1 MDVYKLE
8 SLEQCIENQ
17 KTNTELLDMVISEL
31 DRPIFKSKK
40 DRTNN
45 NMLVVGHYATQNF
58 EKMIYLISAAFEENK
73 KMKELINVLMEEE
86 QNNEK

>member
-1 MDVYKLE
+1 MDVNKLQ

-31 DRPIFKSKK
+31 DRPILNVKK
-40 DRTNN
+40 DRTND

-73 KMKELINVLMEEE
+73 KMKELINVLIEEA
-86 QNNEK
+86 

>member
-1 MDVYKLE
+1 MDVYKKLE

-17 KTNTELLDMVISEL
+17 NTNTELLDMVISEL
-31 DRPIFKSKK
+31 DRPIFNVKK
-40 DRTNN
+40 DRTND

-73 KMKELINVLMEEE
+73 KMKELINVLMEEV
-86 QNNEK
+86 

>member
-1 MDVYKLE
+1 MDVNKLQ

-31 DRPIFKSKK
+31 DRPILNVKK
-40 DRTNN
+40 DRTND

-86 QNNEK
+86 

>member
-31 DRPIFKSKK
+31 DRPILNVKK
-40 DRTNN
+40 DRTND

>member
-1 MDVYKLE
+1 MDVNKLQ

-31 DRPIFKSKK
+31 DRPILNVKK
-40 DRTNN
+40 DRTND

-73 KMKELINVLMEEE
+73 KMKELINVLIEEV
-86 QNNEK
+86 

>member
-1 MDVYKLE
+1 MDVNKLQ

-31 DRPIFKSKK
+31 DRPILNVKK
-40 DRTNN
+40 DRTND

-73 KMKELINVLMEEE
+73 KMKELINVLMEDA
-86 QNNEK
+86 

>member
-1 MDVYKLE
+1 MDVNKLQ

-31 DRPIFKSKK
+31 DRPILNVKK
-40 DRTNN
+40 DRTND

-73 KMKELINVLMEEE
+73 KMKELINVLMEDV
-86 QNNEK
+86 

>member
-31 DRPIFKSKK
+31 DRPIFNSKK

>member
-1 MDVYKLE
+1 MDVNKLQ

-31 DRPIFKSKK
+31 DRPIFNVKK
-40 DRTNN
+40 DRTND

-73 KMKELINVLMEEE
+73 KMKELINVLMEDV
-86 QNNEK
+86 

>member
-1 MDVYKLE
+1 MDIYKLE

-17 KTNTELLDMVISEL
+17 DINTDLLNMVISEL
-31 DRPIFKSKK
+31 DRPILNVKK
-40 DRTNN
+40 DRTND

-73 KMKELINVLMEEE
+73 KMKELINVLMEEA
-86 QNNEK
+86 